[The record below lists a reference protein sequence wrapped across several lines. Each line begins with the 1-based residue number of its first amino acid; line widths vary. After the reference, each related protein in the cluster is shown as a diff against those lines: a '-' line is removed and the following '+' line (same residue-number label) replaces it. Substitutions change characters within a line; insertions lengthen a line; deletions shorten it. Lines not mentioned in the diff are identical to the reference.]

1 MYVMDDTIHAS
12 ALIAGGS
19 KLSRRALREAVSSE
33 CCRVIEACDG
43 VEAYELS
50 RRYVPDVI
58 VLSGVDA
65 PAKLSRDAEL
75 AAVPVICIDA
85 TVERTELT
93 AQVRAAL
100 QRH

>member
-1 MYVMDDTIHAS
+1 MDDTIHAS
-12 ALIAGGS
+12 AIIAGGS
-19 KLSRRALREAVSSE
+19 KLSRRALREAVSHE

-58 VLSGVDA
+58 VLDGVDA
-65 PAKLSRDAEL
+65 PRRMSRDAEL
-75 AAVPVICIDA
+75 AGVPVIDA
-85 TVERTELT
+85 HGADPAQVT

-100 QRH
+100 QRP